1 MDPEDIDISADDR
14 PISGTPNPRP
24 EPTTDEFD
32 FFQGDF
38 MSYSQLMSQMS
49 LDPGAGTFGTQYDAL
64 RASSYDT
71 PSMSTRMPETQALPD
86 ARHKRPRR
94 EIRPRDTY
102 SLSLIR
108 RMFRRR

>member
-1 MDPEDIDISADDR
+1 M
-14 PISGTPNPRP
+14 
-24 EPTTDEFD
+24 TDEFD

-49 LDPGAGTFGTQYDAL
+49 LDPGAGTSSTQYDAS

-71 PSMSTRMPETQALPD
+71 PGPSIRVPKTQALPD
-86 ARHKRPRR
+86 ARHERPRR

>member
-1 MDPEDIDISADDR
+1 M
-14 PISGTPNPRP
+14 
-24 EPTTDEFD
+24 TDEFD

-38 MSYSQLMSQMS
+38 ISYSQLMSQIS
-49 LDPGAGTFGTQYDAL
+49 LDPGAGTSGTQYDTP
-64 RASSYDT
+64 RASSYDIPG
-71 PSMSTRMPETQALPD
+71 PSTQVPETQAPPD
-86 ARHKRPRR
+86 ARHERPHR